1 MMKLTASKA
10 SPFVRKVL
18 LTIALKDL
26 TSKVEQVEDV
36 DRKVRS
42 HNPLHKIPTLL
53 LEDGEAVQDSHV
65 ICEYLDMLTPDPRL
79 FPSDARKRVK
89 TLTLASLG
97 DGIMEAA
104 LLVMFESRFR
114 PADKWVQS
122 WVDRQQNKI
131 DAAVDWLENNIPVIG
146 DHPDYG
152 HLTIACALGYLDF
165 RLKGAWRD
173 GHPNLVKWLDS
184 FAGRVPAFG
193 QSAPEDGRSKK
204 LERLS
209 DLSWNDAL

>member
-26 TSKVEQVEDV
+26 QSQVEQVDDI
-36 DRKVRS
+36 DRSVRS
-42 HNPLHKIPTLL
+42 HNPLHKIPTLI

-65 ICEYLDMLTPDPRL
+65 ICEYLDMLTPAPRL
-79 FPSDARKRVK
+79 FPSDLRKRVK

-122 WVDRQQNKI
+122 WVDRQQSKI
-131 DAAVDWLENNIPVIG
+131 DAGVDWLENNIPVI
-146 DHPDYG
+146 DDYPDYG
-152 HLTIACALGYLDF
+152 HITIACALGYLDF
-165 RLKGAWRD
+165 RFKGSWRQ
-173 GHPNLVKWLDS
+173 GHPNLVKWLDN
-184 FAGRVPAFG
+184 FAERVPAF
-193 QSAPEDGRSKK
+193 S
-204 LERLS
+204 LS
-209 DLSWNDAL
+209 TPGD

>member
-1 MMKLTASKA
+1 MMILTASKA

-26 TSKVEQVEDV
+26 QGQVEQADDH
-36 DRKVRS
+36 DRRIRA

-65 ICEYLDMLTPDPRL
+65 ICEYLDMLKPEPRL
-79 FPSDARKRVK
+79 FPSNIKQRSR

-122 WVDRQQNKI
+122 WVDRQQSKI
-131 DAAVDWLENNIPVIG
+131 DAGVDWLENNIPVIG
-146 DHPDYG
+146 EHPDYG
-152 HLTIACALGYLDF
+152 HITIACALGYLDF
-165 RLKGAWRD
+165 RLKGAWRH
-173 GHPNLVKWLDS
+173 GHPKLVAWLDA
-184 FAGRVPAFG
+184 FAERTPAFG
-193 QSAPEDGRSKK
+193 QSMPED
-204 LERLS
+204 
-209 DLSWNDAL
+209 